1 MIGLTTETIFR
12 TFDTCSS
19 TSIHPINNTVGR
31 LRRSSTSSPQ
41 QAMGQPTDETNHRTR
56 LSYDSESDT
65 ATNSSDEFDWDYG
78 GEEGAE
84 DENLKA
90 KRGRRLWLAFLKLAR
105 PIRVLLVGLLGV
117 IILIIPLLVV
127 NLRFRESRV
136 KLQIYVWSLWLAVI
150 WAASCGTYLVVD
162 AIPPIVIAATN
173 MIAGQAERLK
183 SQLKVIFSLFTYTW
197 TLKSL

>member
-1 MIGLTTETIFR
+1 
-12 TFDTCSS
+12 
-19 TSIHPINNTVGR
+19 
-31 LRRSSTSSPQ
+31 
-41 QAMGQPTDETNHRTR
+41 MGQSTDETNHGTR
-56 LSYDSESDT
+56 LSYDSDYDT

-78 GEEGAE
+78 GEEGEE

-105 PIRVLLVGLLGV
+105 PIRALLVGLLGV

-150 WAASCGTYLVVD
+150 WATSCGTYLVVD
-162 AIPPIVIAATN
+162 AVPPLVIAATN
-173 MIAGQAERLK
+173 MIGGQVEGLK
-183 SQLKVIFSLFTYTW
+183 SQLKVIFYRIHLCWVLTK
-197 TLKSL
+197 L

>member
-1 MIGLTTETIFR
+1 MR
-12 TFDTCSS
+12 QS
-19 TSIHPINNTVGR
+19 
-31 LRRSSTSSPQ
+31 
-41 QAMGQPTDETNHRTR
+41 ADETNRGTR

-65 ATNSSDEFDWDYG
+65 ATNSSDEFDGDHG
-78 GEEGAE
+78 GEEVAE

-150 WAASCGTYLVVD
+150 WAASCGTYLFVD
-162 AIPPIVIAATN
+162 AIPSIVTAAAN
-173 MIAGQAERLK
+173 VIGGQAERLK
-183 SQLKVIFSLFTYTW
+183 SQLKVIVYPIHPHWDLRSL
-197 TLKSL
+197 

>member
-1 MIGLTTETIFR
+1 
-12 TFDTCSS
+12 
-19 TSIHPINNTVGR
+19 
-31 LRRSSTSSPQ
+31 
-41 QAMGQPTDETNHRTR
+41 MGQPTDETNHGTR

-183 SQLKVIFSLFTYTW
+183 YQLKVIFYLIHLCW
-197 TLKSL
+197 DLKKPLVNYSSFRMAEACLGCIMGLDSFVHPHSCISTIWLLLGDNQ